1 MPKQLGHVMG
11 IGRKIGI
18 NDEKGYAIAIFLVL
32 IIVSTLVASYYLV
45 FNTQP
50 AGYNTIYMLDSQKR
64 AVNYPITLVANQN
77 STFDLWVG
85 VVNNMGGS
93 GNQTYQVLL
102 KITPNLSGFPI
113 DVQPTQ
119 TYQLS
124 LRNTD
129 TWQTE
134 STITLNQVGNY
145 WVVFELWHRNSSGT
159 YDFTNDETVL
169 NVQVTS

>member
-1 MPKQLGHVMG
+1 MN

-32 IIVSTLVASYYLV
+32 IIVSALVAGYYLV

-50 AGYNTIYMLDSQKR
+50 VGYNTIYLLDAQKQ
-64 AVNYPITLVANQN
+64 AIDYPVTLVANQN
-77 STFDLWVG
+77 STFNLWVG
-85 VVNNMGGS
+85 VVNNLGGG
-93 GNQTYQVLL
+93 GNQSYQVLV
-102 KITPNLSGFPI
+102 KITSNLSGFPA

-119 TYQLS
+119 TYDLS
-124 LRNTD
+124 LKNTH
-129 TWQTE
+129 TWQAE
-134 STITLNQVGNY
+134 STVTLNQVGNY
-145 WVVFELWHRNSSGT
+145 WVVFELWHENSSGS

>member
-1 MPKQLGHVMG
+1 MG

-18 NDEKGYAIAIFLVL
+18 NDEKGYVIAIFLVL
-32 IIVSTLVASYYLV
+32 IIVSALVASYYLV
-45 FNTQP
+45 FNTKP
-50 AGYNTIYMLDSQKR
+50 AGYNTIYILDSQKR
-64 AVNYPITLVANQN
+64 AIDYPITLVVNQN
-77 STFDLWVG
+77 STFDIWVG

-102 KITPNLSGFPI
+102 KITPNLSGFPVN
-113 DVQPTQ
+113 VQPTQ
-119 TYQLS
+119 TYNLS

-129 TWQTE
+129 TLQTE

-145 WVVFELWHRNSSGT
+145 WVVFELWHQNSSGT
-159 YDFTNDETVL
+159 YEFTNDETDF